1 MREAVLAVE
10 GDTVVVLVQRQIDR
24 GMFEHCRML
33 AGDHALHKRAR
44 RIRRLMILTLVAH
57 SAAALHLTVDA
68 VCTGHLLPY
77 LERRLIDFHVFVV
90 LLLAAKLR
98 NNIEKHRRIP
108 SESESFQ
115 PFSAS
120 CLMFLG

>member
-1 MREAVLAVE
+1 MKNVKELLKKEQQAKDILANIGREKEELAINKLTE
-10 GDTVVVLVQRQIDR
+10 LK
-24 GMFEHCRML
+24 E
-33 AGDHALHKRAR
+33 
-44 RIRRLMILTLVAH
+44 IL
-57 SAAALHLTVDA
+57 AALD
-68 VCTGHLLPY
+68 CSYLL
-77 LERRLIDFHVFVV
+77 ETNTIEKVV
-90 LLLAAKLR
+90 EKEILR